1 MIQTAHF
8 WKIFS
13 HGHQS
18 CQNTSENKKTAKL
31 RSFKSQGTSDDA
43 FTIMSSIVLKYLLR
57 SFVFSDKK
65 SLEMNFHSPS
75 RPNFYKYLPYSTI

>member
-31 RSFKSQGTSDDA
+31 RSFKSQGTSDGA
-43 FTIMSSIVLKYLLR
+43 FTNSTSYVGEIEWILSWRYQER
-57 SFVFSDKK
+57 
-65 SLEMNFHSPS
+65 
-75 RPNFYKYLPYSTI
+75 YKH